1 MSNNSRLKMGQRI
14 ALLRKERNLS
24 QNVAAKKLNISS
36 STLSMY
42 ETGNREPNN
51 EILSK
56 LADFFGVSADYLLG
70 RELPDNSGLTWRNLG
85 MVYDGLIPED
95 LKDMYKV
102 IAKEY
107 VRKHPETLHKN

>member
-70 RELPDNSGLTWRNLG
+70 RELPDNSGLTWRDLG
-85 MVYDGLIPED
+85 QLII
-95 LKDMYKV
+95 KNKSQV
-102 IAKEY
+102 INIYLLAIDF
-107 VRKHPETLHKN
+107 VQVKNSKYGNS